1 MKTRMYLAWR
11 HLVLTCCASLVFSQA
26 AIGAVTNP
34 SELQVQYEKQAGRT
48 ADAKRG
54 EKLFNLQQSNELSCA
69 SCHGNP
75 PTQASKHAST
85 GKSIAALAPKANP
98 DRFTD
103 SIKVEK
109 WFRRNCK
116 DVFNRECTALEK
128 ADVLAYVRSFE

>member
-1 MKTRMYLAWR
+1 MKTRLHLAWR
-11 HLVLTCCASLVFSQA
+11 QLALVGFACLVLSQA
-26 AIGAVTNP
+26 AIGAVTNAT
-34 SELQVQYEKQAGRT
+34 ELQVQYEKQAGRT
-48 ADAKRG
+48 SDAKRG
-54 EKLFNLQQSNELSCA
+54 ERLFNLQQTNELSCA

-85 GKSIAALAPKANP
+85 GKSIAALAPRVNP

-116 DVFNRECTALEK
+116 DVFNRECNAAEK
-128 ADVLAYVRSFE
+128 ADILAFVKSFE